1 MRITNKIMQNNSLSN
16 INTNKVLQDKL
27 NTQMASGKK
36 INRPSDDPVI
46 AIRALRLRTTLTEVT
61 QYCDKNVEDA
71 DSWLKVTE
79 DAINTVI
86 TILEDMYEQCNS
98 GSNKDLTT
106 TNRQI
111 ILENV
116 EALRDEL
123 YATGDADYAGRG
135 LFTGYRTSTNLR
147 FEEDTQQ
154 TYKITEEVDKAAL
167 DDITYVKMDNGKTS
181 IGEINSGNYTNTDYA
196 AADTDVYQE
205 TVHRLRLS
213 YDALDAGMT
222 PTITYYNGDAR
233 MAVTDPTASG
243 YNSSTN
249 TYKTVKVD
257 TISLYATDTDPASST
272 YGQLIDPYLAA
283 NKHTPASDD
292 YAVFIPETG
301 ELILN
306 DTAYNHLSAT
316 RDYAASG
323 DVDESLISV
332 TYQKTS
338 WDKGDLRPEHYFK
351 CIEDPAEKNIEHNYD
366 ADADDQVISYDVGF
380 NQEIRV
386 NTLASECY
394 THAIGRD
401 VDDLV
406 NLIGQVNDV
415 EASIAE
421 LEDVIEDTATST
433 TDKATAEK
441 SLAAAEKALTF
452 LNQKLQTS
460 FENAITKMQKHMDKA
475 TLALTDVG
483 TRSRKL
489 ALVQTRLASQKTNF
503 KDLVADNEQA
513 DTAEVATDLA
523 SAKLAYDAALM
534 ATGKLTD
541 STLMNY
547 I

>member
-16 INTNKVLQDKL
+16 INTNKILQDKL

-71 DSWLKVTE
+71 DSWLTVTE
-79 DAINTVI
+79 DAVETVI
-86 TILEDMYEQCNS
+86 DILEDMYEQCNK

-111 ILENV
+111 ILENL

-135 LFTGYRTSTNLR
+135 LFTGYRTGTKLR

-154 TYKITEEVDKAAL
+154 TYRITEEVDSSAL
-167 DDITYVKMDNGKTS
+167 DDITYIKMDNGKTS
-181 IGEINSGNYTNTDYA
+181 IGAINSGNYTNGDYTA
-196 AADTDVYQE
+196 TDTDVYQE

-213 YDALDAGMT
+213 YDELDEGYT
-222 PTITYYNGDAR
+222 PSVSYYSGDAR
-233 MAVTDPTASG
+233 LAVTDPTASG
-243 YNSSTN
+243 YNAITN
-249 TYKTVKVD
+249 TYKTVTVE
-257 TISLYATDTDPASST
+257 TISLYATDNS
-272 YGQLIDPYLAA
+272 GNLIDPYQAA
-283 NKHTPASDD
+283 ASHSGD

-306 DTAYNHLSAT
+306 DTAYQHLSAT
-316 RDYAASG
+316 RDYAASK
-323 DVDESLISV
+323 DVDESLITI

-338 WDKGDLRPEHYFK
+338 WDKGDLQPEHYFK
-351 CIEDPAEKNIEHNYD
+351 CVEDPNGKNIEHNYD
-366 ADADDQVISYDVGF
+366 ADADEQIISYDVGF

-401 VDDLV
+401 VDDLI
-406 NLIGQVNDV
+406 NLIEQVNDV
-415 EASIAE
+415 EAAISE
-421 LEDVIEDTATST
+421 LEAVIADTATST
-433 TDKATAEK
+433 TDKETAEK

-460 FENAITKMQKHMDKA
+460 FENAITKMQKHMDVA

-489 ALVQTRLASQKTNF
+489 ELVQTRLASQKTNF

>member
-16 INTNKVLQDKL
+16 INTNKILQDKL
-27 NTQMASGKK
+27 ETQMASGKK

-79 DAINTVI
+79 DAIETVVD
-86 TILEDMYEQCNS
+86 ILEDMYEQCNS

-106 TNRQI
+106 SNRQI
-111 ILENV
+111 ILENI

-135 LFTGYRTSTNLR
+135 LFTGYRTSTSLR
-147 FEEDTQQ
+147 FEEDTQK
-154 TYKITEEVDKAAL
+154 TYQITETFDKSML
-167 DDITYVKMDNGKTS
+167 DDITYVKMDNGKSS
-181 IGEINSGNYTNTDYA
+181 IGEINSGNYTNPDYA
-196 AADTDVYQE
+196 AIDTDVSQE

-213 YDALDAGMT
+213 YDELDAGMK
-222 PTITYYNGDAR
+222 PTITYYSGDAR
-233 MAVTDPTASG
+233 M
-243 YNSSTN
+243 SSSV
-249 TYKTVKVD
+249 KTVNVK
-257 TISLYATDTDPASST
+257 TISLYATDRS
-272 YGQLIDPYLAA
+272 GNRMDPYQAA
-283 NKHTPASDD
+283 NKHTPADED

-306 DTAYNHLSAT
+306 DTAYQHLSAT
-316 RDYAASG
+316 RDYAASR
-323 DVDESLISV
+323 DTDESLISV
-332 TYQKTS
+332 TYQKAS

-351 CIEDPAEKNIEHNYD
+351 CIEDPQSAANPAGKNIEHNYD
-366 ADADDQVISYDVGF
+366 EDADDQIISYDVGF

-386 NTLASECY
+386 NTLANECY

-406 NLIGQVNDV
+406 NLIGQINDV

-421 LEDVIEDTATST
+421 LKGVIEDTATSA

-441 SLAAAEKALTF
+441 SLAAAEKAQTF

-460 FENAITKMQKHMDKA
+460 FENAITKMQKHMNKA

-489 ALVQTRLASQKTNF
+489 ELVQTRLASQKTNF

-534 ATGKLTD
+534 ATGKLAD